1 VPSRVVVTGIG
12 MVTPIGNDKGST
24 WDGLVK
30 GNSGAGPVTLFDSDP
45 FLTKIACEVKNFDP
59 LNFMDRKEA
68 RQTDRYIQFAMAA
81 SQEALADSGL
91 SIDKNN
97 AEQIATIIGSGYG
110 GLGTIQDQVTILQ
123 SKGPNRVSPFLMPM
137 MVAEMGAS
145 KVSIALGTKGPAYSV
160 TSSCCSGSDSIG
172 AAADMIRRGDAKAVV
187 TGGAE
192 STITPIGF
200 AGFGQAGAL
209 SVKRNDQPNLASRP
223 FDQDRDGFVM
233 GEGACVLVLE
243 DLEHA
248 LSRDAQIIAELSGYG
263 STADAY
269 HITHPAEN
277 GEGAVRSMRKALVQA
292 ELSENELGYINA
304 HGTSTPIN
312 DREETRAIK
321 TVFGDLANRIPISST
336 KSMHGHLLGAGGA
349 LEAAICALVVNK
361 GVIPPTINLENA
373 DPDCDLDYTPNKA
386 RKLEIGSA
394 LSNTFGFGGHNT
406 ALIFKELDQ

>member
-1 VPSRVVVTGIG
+1 MPPRVVVTGMG
-12 MVTPIGNDKGST
+12 MVTPLGNDKGST
-24 WDGLVK
+24 WSALIN
-30 GNSGAGPVTLFDSDP
+30 GNSGAGPVTLFDPEP
-45 FLTKIACEVKNFDP
+45 FSTKIACEVKNFDP
-59 LNFMDRKEA
+59 LTVMDRKEA

-81 SQEALADSGL
+81 SKEALIDSGL
-91 SIDKNN
+91 TINADN

-110 GLGTIQDQVTILQ
+110 GISTIQDQVGILN
-123 SKGPNRVSPFLMPM
+123 SRGPNRVSPFLMPM

-172 AAADMIRRGDAKAVV
+172 AAADMIKRGDVKAVI

-209 SVKRNDQPNLASRP
+209 SVKRNNEPQLASRP
-223 FDQDRDGFVM
+223 FDEDRDGFVM

-248 LSRDAQIIAELSGYG
+248 RARGAEIIAELAGYG

-269 HITHPAEN
+269 HITHPAQN
-277 GEGAVRSMRKALVQA
+277 GEGAVRSMKQALNKAG
-292 ELSENELGYINA
+292 LSEDQLGYINA

-321 TVFGDLANRIPISST
+321 TVFGEHANKIPISST

-349 LEAAICALVVNK
+349 LEAAICALAVNK
-361 GVIPPTINLENA
+361 RIIPPTINLENN
-373 DPDCDLDYTPNKA
+373 DPDCDLDYTPRKA
-386 RKLEIGSA
+386 KNMEIGSA

-406 ALIFKELDQ
+406 ALIFTEFN